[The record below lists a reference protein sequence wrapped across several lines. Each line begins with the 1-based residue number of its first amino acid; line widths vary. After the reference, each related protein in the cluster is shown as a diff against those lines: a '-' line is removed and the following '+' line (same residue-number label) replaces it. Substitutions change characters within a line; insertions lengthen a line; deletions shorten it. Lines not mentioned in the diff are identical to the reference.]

1 MSSAQNTHSCAA
13 CSCQSIH
20 LFEPTSTVVKRDP
33 CRGEYTAHGL
43 VDPSIVVAKEVDS
56 VVATINTSVW
66 PLTTE
71 EVKTQLHSMDL
82 SAIATVVVELLRVH
96 PVLEH
101 TDGVMDN
108 KARCLTLRRWSG
120 HRALLIH
127 PFEPRARRIH
137 LLCVCIFCFGIT
149 LYPKVIDGQTNLELD
164 PRIRSCTVVLLSLR
178 MSTPRWCFSNHAPF
192 SVWIGSSTCVTRGV
206 TFCLPRYK

>member
-1 MSSAQNTHSCAA
+1 MSDTGLCTTLAGEIWSRARRNTHSCAA
-13 CSCQSIH
+13 RSCQSIH

-33 CRGEYTAHGL
+33 CRGEYMAHGL
-43 VDPSIVVAKEVDS
+43 VDPSIVVPKEVDS

-82 SAIATVVVELLRVH
+82 FAIATAVVELLRVH

-120 HRALLIH
+120 HRALLTH
-127 PFEPRARRIH
+127 PFEPRARTIH
-137 LLCVCIFCFGIT
+137 LLGVCIFLFR
-149 LYPKVIDGQTNLELD
+149 YN
-164 PRIRSCTVVLLSLR
+164 
-178 MSTPRWCFSNHAPF
+178 A
-192 SVWIGSSTCVTRGV
+192 
-206 TFCLPRYK
+206 LPRGH